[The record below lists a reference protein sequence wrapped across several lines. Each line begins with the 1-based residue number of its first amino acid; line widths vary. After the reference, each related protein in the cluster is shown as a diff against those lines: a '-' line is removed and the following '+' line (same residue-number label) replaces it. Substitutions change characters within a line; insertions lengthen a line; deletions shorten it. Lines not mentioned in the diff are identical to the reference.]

1 MAATVQLVERN
12 TGSGTNTDK
21 TSGTIRFKN
30 ADNATVDAVNR
41 LVVPTGATSEWS
53 YEKWLALNVTVAPT
67 TDIQNVLAYMDGA
80 NGFGT
85 NVFLWARSVAA
96 FTAPVEPTTTTG
108 FTNAFSYTSAGA
120 LTLYTG
126 TFAGTG
132 VITGHLV
139 LAMEVRSGANQG
151 TTPGETVTISY
162 DET

>member
-30 ADNATVDAVNR
+30 ADNSTVDAVNR

-53 YEKWLALNVTVAPT
+53 YEKWLALNVTAPPS

-80 NGFGT
+80 NGFGS
-85 NVFLWARSVAA
+85 NVFLWARAAGA
-96 FTAPVEPTTTTG
+96 FTAPVEPAATTG
-108 FTNAFSYTSAGA
+108 FTNAFAYTAAGA
-120 LTLYTG
+120 LTLYNA
-126 TFAGTG
+126 TFTGTG
-132 VITGHLV
+132 VIPGHLV
-139 LAMEVRSGANQG
+139 LAMEVRQGANQG